1 MDLNEGVL
9 SLKNIWSFFYLLYFN
24 NDFSWKGYSIICILI
39 VLYYV
44 RRWLKL
50 FYLNLWWLYEKK
62 MEIGKS
68 KILRNV
74 NKYEYCFGFVFF
86 VCFNVLS
93 NVLVW

>member
-1 MDLNEGVL
+1 MYINCFVL
-9 SLKNIWSFFYLLYFN
+9 CK
-24 NDFSWKGYSIICILI
+24 KMVKI
-39 VLYYV
+39 VL
-44 RRWLKL
+44 
-50 FYLNLWWLYEKK
+50 FEFMMILWIKK

>member
-1 MDLNEGVL
+1 MVE
-9 SLKNIWSFFYLLYFN
+9 
-24 NDFSWKGYSIICILI
+24 I
-39 VLYYV
+39 VLFEFMMIV
-44 RRWLKL
+44 WK
-50 FYLNLWWLYEKK
+50 KK

>member
-1 MDLNEGVL
+1 MYINCFVL
-9 SLKNIWSFFYLLYFN
+9 CKEMVE
-24 NDFSWKGYSIICILI
+24 I
-39 VLYYV
+39 VLFEFMMIV
-44 RRWLKL
+44 WKK
-50 FYLNLWWLYEKK
+50 KK

>member
-1 MDLNEGVL
+1 MYINCFVL
-9 SLKNIWSFFYLLYFN
+9 CKEMVE
-24 NDFSWKGYSIICILI
+24 I
-39 VLYYV
+39 VLFEFMMIV
-44 RRWLKL
+44 W
-50 FYLNLWWLYEKK
+50 KK
-62 MEIGKS
+62 KTEIGKS